1 MIEIENLTEL
11 NLTKKDVDK
20 SLKNVYKLLYGGE
33 DMKIISDKKL
43 DNFKWS
49 YVPLKDK

>member
-11 NLTKKDVDK
+11 NFTKKDVDK
-20 SLKNVYKLLYGGE
+20 SLKNVYRLLYGGQ

-43 DNFKWS
+43 DEFKWS
-49 YVPLKDK
+49 FVPLKDR